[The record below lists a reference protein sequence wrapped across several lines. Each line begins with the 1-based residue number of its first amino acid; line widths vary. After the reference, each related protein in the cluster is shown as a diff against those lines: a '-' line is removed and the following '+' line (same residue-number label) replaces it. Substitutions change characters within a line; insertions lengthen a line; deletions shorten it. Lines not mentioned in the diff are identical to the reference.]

1 MARHSVIVC
10 DVCGRPTEQIA
21 GKLCYVPSIPGVVRL
36 QSNNYSHAA
45 DVGVCCKD
53 KIFGQVKFT
62 KRLSA
67 AEHQKARRARV
78 NRSTVR
84 AKNAE
89 SKAAEAAEG

>member
-36 QSNNYSHAA
+36 TANNYSHAA

-53 KIFGQVKFT
+53 KVFGQINFS
-62 KRLSA
+62 KRMTA
-67 AEHQKARRARV
+67 AEHQAARRNRV
-78 NRSTVR
+78 NKSTVR
-84 AKNAE
+84 ARKPE
-89 SKAAEAAEG
+89 SKAAEA

>member
-36 QSNNYSHAA
+36 QSNNYTHAA

-53 KIFGQVKFT
+53 KVFGQINFT
-62 KRLSA
+62 KRMT
-67 AEHQKARRARV
+67 AEQHQKARRERV
-78 NRSTVR
+78 GKSTVR
-84 AKNAE
+84 ARRAAE
-89 SKAAEAAEG
+89 KAAEA